1 MEPVSL
7 ASPVLAS
14 GLYHSAIWEVNTGKL
29 FLEELT
35 SILVKE
41 YFICYKTIV
50 IKHDREHTHMQNKK
64 KQKHKKEEE
73 EEEKERGAECQ
84 YSMDTK
90 TRLRRHEEKKFQTYR
105 LKCPE

>member
-1 MEPVSL
+1 MLLPTPGDLSDLGMEPVSL

-50 IKHDREHTHMQNKK
+50 IKHDREHTHMQNKI
-64 KQKHKKEEE
+64 
-73 EEEKERGAECQ
+73 
-84 YSMDTK
+84 Y
-90 TRLRRHEEKKFQTYR
+90 FQSSKIFHR
-105 LKCPE
+105 